1 MKKKLKL
8 GGQKSTKEETGAKNL
23 AENGVETY
31 GGEFLVYFLVQP
43 DNIAVLS
50 ESAVANKVKR
60 LAAVM
65 KGFDSLELACINS
78 RENFESNKHFYLKR
92 IAEEK
97 SEAVRELLLADAK
110 HLDQVQVQT
119 ASAREFLLILRFRDY
134 NPESDD
140 VRMGISRM
148 EKLLKDE
155 GFSAKLAGKEDIKRL
170 YAVYFVQNITQ
181 VYFDDYDGARF
192 IKGDGYF

>member
-1 MKKKLKL
+1 MKGIRLKKNKT
-8 GGQKSTKEETGAKNL
+8 TKEETNAKDI

-50 ESAVANKVKR
+50 ESAVASKVKR

-65 KGFDSLELACINS
+65 KGFDSLEMACINS
-78 RENFESNKHFYLKR
+78 RENFESNKHFYQKR
-92 IAEEK
+92 MAEEK
-97 SEAVRELLLADAK
+97 SHAVRELLERDMK
-110 HLDQVQVQT
+110 HLDEVQVQT
-119 ASAREFLLILRFRDY
+119 ASAREFLFLLRFRDY
-134 NPESDD
+134 NPEADD

-155 GFSAKLAGKEDIKRL
+155 GFSARLATKEDIKRL

-181 VYFDDYDGARF
+181 VYFDDYDGAQF
-192 IKGDGYF
+192 VKGDGYF

>member
-1 MKKKLKL
+1 MKGIRLKKNKT
-8 GGQKSTKEETGAKNL
+8 TKEETNAKNI

-31 GGEFLVYFLVQP
+31 GSEFLVYFLVQP

-65 KGFDSLELACINS
+65 KGFDSLEMACINS
-78 RENFESNKHFYLKR
+78 RENFESNKHFYQKR
-92 IAEEK
+92 MAEEK
-97 SEAVRELLLADAK
+97 SQAVRELLERDMK
-110 HLDQVQVQT
+110 HLDEVQVQT
-119 ASAREFLLILRFRDY
+119 ASAREFLFLLRFRDY
-134 NPESDD
+134 NPEADD

-155 GFSAKLAGKEDIKRL
+155 GFSARLATKEDIKRL

-181 VYFDDYDGARF
+181 VYFDDYDGAQF
-192 IKGDGYF
+192 VKGDGYF

>member
-1 MKKKLKL
+1 MKGIRLKKNKT
-8 GGQKSTKEETGAKNL
+8 TKEETNAKNI

-50 ESAVANKVKR
+50 ESAVASKVKR

-65 KGFDSLELACINS
+65 KGFDSLEMACINS
-78 RENFESNKHFYLKR
+78 RENFESNKHFYQKR
-92 IAEEK
+92 MAEEK
-97 SEAVRELLLADAK
+97 SQAVRELLERDMK
-110 HLDQVQVQT
+110 HLDEVQVQT
-119 ASAREFLLILRFRDY
+119 ASAREFLFLLRFRDY
-134 NPESDD
+134 NPEADD
-140 VRMGISRM
+140 VQTGISRM

-155 GFSAKLAGKEDIKRL
+155 GFTARLAGKEDIKRL

-181 VYFDDYDGARF
+181 VYFDDYDGSLLV
-192 IKGDGYF
+192 KGEDR

>member
-1 MKKKLKL
+1 MKGIRLKKNKT
-8 GGQKSTKEETGAKNL
+8 TKEETNAKNI

-31 GGEFLVYFLVQP
+31 GGEFLVYFMVQP

-50 ESAVANKVKR
+50 ESAVASKVKR

-65 KGFDSLELACINS
+65 KGFDSLEMACINS
-78 RENFESNKHFYLKR
+78 RENFESNKHFYQKR
-92 IAEEK
+92 MAEEK
-97 SEAVRELLLADAK
+97 SQAVRELLERDMK
-110 HLDQVQVQT
+110 HLDEVQVQT
-119 ASAREFLLILRFRDY
+119 ASAREFLFLLRFRDY
-134 NPESDD
+134 NPEADD

-155 GFSAKLAGKEDIKRL
+155 GFSARLATKEDIKRL

-181 VYFDDYDGARF
+181 VYFDDYDGAQF
-192 IKGDGYF
+192 VKGDGYF

>member
-1 MKKKLKL
+1 MKGIRLKKNKT
-8 GGQKSTKEETGAKNL
+8 TKEATNAKNI

-50 ESAVANKVKR
+50 ESAVASKVKR

-65 KGFDSLELACINS
+65 KGFDSLEMACINS
-78 RENFESNKHFYLKR
+78 RENFESNKHFYQKR
-92 IAEEK
+92 MAEEK
-97 SEAVRELLLADAK
+97 SQAVRELLERDMK
-110 HLDQVQVQT
+110 HLDEVQVQT
-119 ASAREFLLILRFRDY
+119 ASAREFLFLLRFRDY
-134 NPESDD
+134 NPEADD

-155 GFSAKLAGKEDIKRL
+155 GFSARLATKEDIKRL

-181 VYFDDYDGARF
+181 VYFDDYDGAQF
-192 IKGDGYF
+192 VKGDGYF

>member
-1 MKKKLKL
+1 MKGIRLKKNKT
-8 GGQKSTKEETGAKNL
+8 TKEETNAKNI

-50 ESAVANKVKR
+50 ESAVASKVKR

-65 KGFDSLELACINS
+65 KGFDSLEMACINS
-78 RENFESNKHFYLKR
+78 RENFESNKHFYQKR
-92 IAEEK
+92 MAEEK
-97 SEAVRELLLADAK
+97 SQAVRELLERDMK
-110 HLDQVQVQT
+110 HLDEVQVQT
-119 ASAREFLLILRFRDY
+119 ASAREFLFLMRFRDY
-134 NPESDD
+134 NPEADD

-155 GFSAKLAGKEDIKRL
+155 GFSARLATKEDIKRL

-181 VYFDDYDGARF
+181 VYFDDYDGAQF
-192 IKGDGYF
+192 VKGDGYF

>member
-1 MKKKLKL
+1 MKGIRLKKNKT
-8 GGQKSTKEETGAKNL
+8 TKEETNAKNI

-50 ESAVANKVKR
+50 ESAVASKVKR

-65 KGFDSLELACINS
+65 KGFDSLEMACINS
-78 RENFESNKHFYLKR
+78 RENFESNKHFYQKR
-92 IAEEK
+92 MAEEK
-97 SEAVRELLLADAK
+97 SPAVRELLERDMK
-110 HLDQVQVQT
+110 HLDEVQVQT
-119 ASAREFLLILRFRDY
+119 ASAREFLFLLRFRDY
-134 NPESDD
+134 NPEADD

-155 GFSAKLAGKEDIKRL
+155 GFSARLATKEDIKRL

-181 VYFDDYDGARF
+181 VYFDDYDGAQF
-192 IKGDGYF
+192 VKEDGYF

>member
-1 MKKKLKL
+1 MKGIRLKKNKT
-8 GGQKSTKEETGAKNL
+8 TKEETNAKNI

-50 ESAVANKVKR
+50 ESAVASKVKR

-65 KGFDSLELACINS
+65 KGFDSLEMACINS
-78 RENFESNKHFYLKR
+78 RENFESNKHFYQKR
-92 IAEEK
+92 MAEEK
-97 SEAVRELLLADAK
+97 SQAVRELLERDMK
-110 HLDQVQVQT
+110 HLDEVQVRT
-119 ASAREFLLILRFRDY
+119 ASAREFLFLLRFRDY
-134 NPESDD
+134 NPEADD

-155 GFSAKLAGKEDIKRL
+155 GFSARLATKEDIKRL

-181 VYFDDYDGARF
+181 VYFDDYDGAQF
-192 IKGDGYF
+192 VKGDGYF

>member
-1 MKKKLKL
+1 MKGIRLKKNKT
-8 GGQKSTKEETGAKNL
+8 TKEETNAKNI

-50 ESAVANKVKR
+50 ESAVASKVKR

-65 KGFDSLELACINS
+65 KGFDSLEMACINS
-78 RENFESNKHFYLKR
+78 RENFESNKHFYQKR
-92 IAEEK
+92 MAEEK
-97 SEAVRELLLADAK
+97 SQAVRELLERDMK
-110 HLDQVQVQT
+110 HLDEVQVQT
-119 ASAREFLLILRFRDY
+119 ASAREFLFLLRFRDY
-134 NPESDD
+134 NPEADD
-140 VRMGISRM
+140 VRTGISRM

-155 GFSAKLAGKEDIKRL
+155 GFTARLAGKEDIKRL

-192 IKGDGYF
+192 VKGEDW

>member
-1 MKKKLKL
+1 MKGIRLKKNKT
-8 GGQKSTKEETGAKNL
+8 TKEETNAKNI

-50 ESAVANKVKR
+50 ESAVASKVKR

-65 KGFDSLELACINS
+65 KGFDSLEMACINS
-78 RENFESNKHFYLKR
+78 RENFESNKHFYQKR
-92 IAEEK
+92 MAEEK
-97 SEAVRELLLADAK
+97 SQAVRELLERDMK
-110 HLDQVQVQT
+110 HLDEVQVQT
-119 ASAREFLLILRFRDY
+119 ASAREFLFLLRFRDY
-134 NPESDD
+134 NPEADD
-140 VRMGISRM
+140 VQTGISRM

-155 GFSAKLAGKEDIKRL
+155 GFTARLAGKEDIKRL

-192 IKGDGYF
+192 VKGEDW

>member
-1 MKKKLKL
+1 MKGIRLKKNKT
-8 GGQKSTKEETGAKNL
+8 TKEETNAKNI

-65 KGFDSLELACINS
+65 KGFDSLEMACINS
-78 RENFESNKHFYLKR
+78 RENFESNKHFYQKR
-92 IAEEK
+92 MAEEK
-97 SEAVRELLLADAK
+97 SQAVRELLERDMK
-110 HLDQVQVQT
+110 HLDEVQVQT
-119 ASAREFLLILRFRDY
+119 ASAREFLFLLRFRDY
-134 NPESDD
+134 NPEADD

-155 GFSAKLAGKEDIKRL
+155 GFSARLATKEDIKRL

-181 VYFDDYDGARF
+181 VYFDDYDGAQF
-192 IKGDGYF
+192 VKGDGYF

>member
-1 MKKKLKL
+1 MKGIRLRKKKT
-8 GGQKSTKEETGAKNL
+8 TKEAANAKNI

-50 ESAVANKVKR
+50 ESAVAGKVKR

-78 RENFESNKHFYLKR
+78 RENFESNKYFYEKR

-97 SEAVRELLLADAK
+97 SEAVRKLLLADAK
-110 HLDQVQVQT
+110 HLDKVQVQT
-119 ASAREFLLILRFRDY
+119 ASAREFLFILRFRDY
-134 NPESDD
+134 NPESND
-140 VRMGISRM
+140 VQMGISRM

-155 GFSAKLAGKEDIKRL
+155 GFSARLAGKEDIKRL

-192 IKGDGYF
+192 VKGDGYF

>member
-1 MKKKLKL
+1 MKGIRLKKNKT
-8 GGQKSTKEETGAKNL
+8 TKEETNAKNI

-50 ESAVANKVKR
+50 ESAVASKVKR

-65 KGFDSLELACINS
+65 KGFDSLEMACINS
-78 RENFESNKHFYLKR
+78 RENFESNKHFYQKR
-92 IAEEK
+92 MAEEK
-97 SEAVRELLLADAK
+97 SQAVRELLERDMK
-110 HLDQVQVQT
+110 HLDEVQVQT
-119 ASAREFLLILRFRDY
+119 ASAREFLFLLRFRDY
-134 NPESDD
+134 NPEADD

-155 GFSAKLAGKEDIKRL
+155 GFSARLAGKEDIKRL

-181 VYFDDYDGARF
+181 VYFDDYDGAQF
-192 IKGDGYF
+192 VKGDGYF

>member
-1 MKKKLKL
+1 MKGIRLKKNKT
-8 GGQKSTKEETGAKNL
+8 TKEETNAKNI

-50 ESAVANKVKR
+50 ESAVASKVKR

-65 KGFDSLELACINS
+65 KGFDSLEMACINS
-78 RENFESNKHFYLKR
+78 RENFESNKHFYQKR
-92 IAEEK
+92 MAEEK
-97 SEAVRELLLADAK
+97 SQAVRELLERDMK
-110 HLDQVQVQT
+110 HLDEVQVQT
-119 ASAREFLLILRFRDY
+119 ASAREFLFLLRFRDY
-134 NPESDD
+134 NPEADD

-155 GFSAKLAGKEDIKRL
+155 GFSARLATKEDIKRL

-181 VYFDDYDGARF
+181 VYFDDYDGAQF
-192 IKGDGYF
+192 VKGDGYC

>member
-1 MKKKLKL
+1 MKGIRLKKNKT
-8 GGQKSTKEETGAKNL
+8 TKEETNAKNI

-50 ESAVANKVKR
+50 ESAVAGKVKR

-65 KGFDSLELACINS
+65 KGFDSLEMACINS
-78 RENFESNKHFYLKR
+78 RENFESNKHFYQKR
-92 IAEEK
+92 MAEEK
-97 SEAVRELLLADAK
+97 SQAVRELLERDMK
-110 HLDQVQVQT
+110 HLDEVQVRT
-119 ASAREFLLILRFRDY
+119 ASAREFLFLLRFRDY
-134 NPESDD
+134 NPEADD

-155 GFSAKLAGKEDIKRL
+155 GFSARLATKEDIKRL

-181 VYFDDYDGARF
+181 VYFDDYDGAQF
-192 IKGDGYF
+192 VKGDGYF

>member
-1 MKKKLKL
+1 MKGLKL
-8 GGQKSTKEETGAKNL
+8 GRKKSTRDEIGAKNI
-23 AENGVETY
+23 AENGVETSD
-31 GGEFLVYFLVQP
+31 GGFLVYFLVQP

-50 ESAVANKVKR
+50 ETAVTHKVSC
-60 LAAVM
+60 LAALLR
-65 KGFDSLELACINS
+65 GFDSIELACINS

-92 IAEEK
+92 VAEEK

-155 GFSAKLAGKEDIKRL
+155 GFTARLAGKEDIKRL
-170 YAVYFVQNITQ
+170 YAVYFVQNIAQ

-192 IKGDGYF
+192 VKGEGYF

>member
-1 MKKKLKL
+1 MKGIRLKKKKT
-8 GGQKSTKEETGAKNL
+8 TKEETNAKNI

-50 ESAVANKVKR
+50 ESAVAGKVKR

-65 KGFDSLELACINS
+65 KGFDSLEMACINS
-78 RENFESNKHFYLKR
+78 RENFESNKHFYQKR
-92 IAEEK
+92 MAEEK
-97 SEAVRELLLADAK
+97 SQAVRELLERDMK
-110 HLDQVQVQT
+110 HLDEVQVRT
-119 ASAREFLLILRFRDY
+119 ASAREFLFLLRFRDY
-134 NPESDD
+134 NPEADD

-155 GFSAKLAGKEDIKRL
+155 GFSARLATKEDIKRL

-181 VYFDDYDGARF
+181 VYFDDYDGAQF
-192 IKGDGYF
+192 VKGDGYF

>member
-1 MKKKLKL
+1 MKGIRLKKNKT
-8 GGQKSTKEETGAKNL
+8 TKEETNAKNI

-50 ESAVANKVKR
+50 ESAVASKVKR

-65 KGFDSLELACINS
+65 KGFDSLEMACINS
-78 RENFESNKHFYLKR
+78 RENFESNKHFYQKR
-92 IAEEK
+92 MAEEK
-97 SEAVRELLLADAK
+97 SQAVRELLERDMK
-110 HLDQVQVQT
+110 HLDEVQVQT
-119 ASAREFLLILRFRDY
+119 ASAREFLFLLRFRDY
-134 NPESDD
+134 NPEADD

-155 GFSAKLAGKEDIKRL
+155 GFSARLATKEDIKRL

-181 VYFDDYDGARF
+181 VYFDYYDGAQF
-192 IKGDGYF
+192 VKGDGYF

>member
-1 MKKKLKL
+1 MKGIRLKKNKT
-8 GGQKSTKEETGAKNL
+8 TKEETNAKNI

-50 ESAVANKVKR
+50 ESAVASKVKR

-65 KGFDSLELACINS
+65 KGFDSLEMACINS
-78 RENFESNKHFYLKR
+78 RENFERNKHFYQKR
-92 IAEEK
+92 MAEEK
-97 SEAVRELLLADAK
+97 SQAVRELLERDMK
-110 HLDQVQVQT
+110 HLDEVQVQT
-119 ASAREFLLILRFRDY
+119 ASAREFLFLLRFRDY
-134 NPESDD
+134 NPEADD

-155 GFSAKLAGKEDIKRL
+155 GFSARLATKEDIKRL

-181 VYFDDYDGARF
+181 VYFDDYDGAQF
-192 IKGDGYF
+192 VKGDGYF

>member
-1 MKKKLKL
+1 MKGIRLKKNKT
-8 GGQKSTKEETGAKNL
+8 TKEETNAKNI

-31 GGEFLVYFLVQP
+31 GSEFLVYFLVQP

-50 ESAVANKVKR
+50 ESAVASKVKR

-65 KGFDSLELACINS
+65 KGFDSLEMACINS
-78 RENFESNKHFYLKR
+78 RENFESNKHFYQKR
-92 IAEEK
+92 MAEEK
-97 SEAVRELLLADAK
+97 SQAVRELLERDMK
-110 HLDQVQVQT
+110 HLDEVQVQT
-119 ASAREFLLILRFRDY
+119 ASAREFLFLLRFRDY
-134 NPESDD
+134 NPEADD

-155 GFSAKLAGKEDIKRL
+155 GFSARLATKEDIKRL

-181 VYFDDYDGARF
+181 VYFDDYDGAQF
-192 IKGDGYF
+192 VKGDGYF

>member
-1 MKKKLKL
+1 MKGLKL
-8 GGQKSTKEETGAKNL
+8 GRKKSTRDEIGAKNI
-23 AENGVETY
+23 AENGVETSD
-31 GGEFLVYFLVQP
+31 GGFLVYFLVQP

-50 ESAVANKVKR
+50 ESAVTHKVSC
-60 LAAVM
+60 LAALLR
-65 KGFDSLELACINS
+65 GFDSTELACINS

-92 IAEEK
+92 IAKEK

-119 ASAREFLLILRFRDY
+119 ASAREFLFLLRFRDY

-155 GFSAKLAGKEDIKRL
+155 GFSARLAGKEDIKRL

>member
-1 MKKKLKL
+1 MKGIRLKKKKT
-8 GGQKSTKEETGAKNL
+8 TKEETNAKNI

-50 ESAVANKVKR
+50 ESAVASKVKR

-65 KGFDSLELACINS
+65 KGFDSLEMACINS
-78 RENFESNKHFYLKR
+78 RENFESNKHFYQKR
-92 IAEEK
+92 MAEEK
-97 SEAVRELLLADAK
+97 SQAVRELLERDMK
-110 HLDQVQVQT
+110 HLDEVQVRT
-119 ASAREFLLILRFRDY
+119 ASAREFLFLLRFRDY
-134 NPESDD
+134 NPEADD

-155 GFSAKLAGKEDIKRL
+155 GFSARLATKEDIKRL

-181 VYFDDYDGARF
+181 VYFDDYDGAQF
-192 IKGDGYF
+192 VKGDGYF

>member
-1 MKKKLKL
+1 MKGIRLKKNKT
-8 GGQKSTKEETGAKNL
+8 TKEETNAKNI

-50 ESAVANKVKR
+50 ESAVASKVKR

-65 KGFDSLELACINS
+65 KGFDSLEMACINS
-78 RENFESNKHFYLKR
+78 RENFESNKHFYQKR
-92 IAEEK
+92 MAEEK
-97 SEAVRELLLADAK
+97 SQAVRELLERDMK
-110 HLDQVQVQT
+110 HLDEVQVQT
-119 ASAREFLLILRFRDY
+119 ASAREFLFLLRFRDY
-134 NPESDD
+134 NPEADD

-155 GFSAKLAGKEDIKRL
+155 GFSARLATKEDIKRL

-181 VYFDDYDGARF
+181 D
-192 IKGDGYF
+192 

>member
-1 MKKKLKL
+1 MKGIRLKKNKT
-8 GGQKSTKEETGAKNL
+8 TKEETNAKNI

-50 ESAVANKVKR
+50 ESAVASKVKR

-65 KGFDSLELACINS
+65 KGFDSLEMACINS
-78 RENFESNKHFYLKR
+78 REIFESNKHFYQKR
-92 IAEEK
+92 MAEEK
-97 SEAVRELLLADAK
+97 SQAVRELLERDMK
-110 HLDQVQVQT
+110 HLDEVQVQT
-119 ASAREFLLILRFRDY
+119 ASAREFLFLLRFRDY
-134 NPESDD
+134 NPEADD

-155 GFSAKLAGKEDIKRL
+155 GFSARLATKEDIKRL

-181 VYFDDYDGARF
+181 VYFDDYDGAQF
-192 IKGDGYF
+192 VKGDGYF

>member
-1 MKKKLKL
+1 MKGIRLKKNKT
-8 GGQKSTKEETGAKNL
+8 TKEETNAKNI

-50 ESAVANKVKR
+50 ESAVASKVKR

-65 KGFDSLELACINS
+65 KGFDSLEMACINS
-78 RENFESNKHFYLKR
+78 RENFESNKHFYQKR
-92 IAEEK
+92 MAEEK
-97 SEAVRELLLADAK
+97 SQAVRELLERDMK
-110 HLDQVQVQT
+110 HLDEVQVQT
-119 ASAREFLLILRFRDY
+119 ASAREFLFLLRFRDY
-134 NPESDD
+134 NPEADD

-155 GFSAKLAGKEDIKRL
+155 GFSARLATKEDIKRL

-181 VYFDDYDGARF
+181 VYFDDYDGAQF
-192 IKGDGYF
+192 VKGDGYF

>member
-1 MKKKLKL
+1 MKGIRLKKNKT
-8 GGQKSTKEETGAKNL
+8 TKEETNAKNI

-50 ESAVANKVKR
+50 ESAVASNVKR

-65 KGFDSLELACINS
+65 KGFDSLEMACINS
-78 RENFESNKHFYLKR
+78 RENFESNKHFYQKR
-92 IAEEK
+92 MAEEK
-97 SEAVRELLLADAK
+97 SQAVRELLERDMK
-110 HLDQVQVQT
+110 HLDEVQVQT
-119 ASAREFLLILRFRDY
+119 ASAREFLFLLRFRDY
-134 NPESDD
+134 NPEADD

-155 GFSAKLAGKEDIKRL
+155 GFSARLATKEDIKRL

-181 VYFDDYDGARF
+181 VYFDDYDGAQF
-192 IKGDGYF
+192 VKGDGYF

>member
-1 MKKKLKL
+1 M
-8 GGQKSTKEETGAKNL
+8 
-23 AENGVETY
+23 ETY

-50 ESAVANKVKR
+50 ESAVASKVKR

-155 GFSAKLAGKEDIKRL
+155 GFSARLAGKEDIKRL

-192 IKGDGYF
+192 VKGDGYF

>member
-1 MKKKLKL
+1 MKGIRLKKNKT
-8 GGQKSTKEETGAKNL
+8 TKEETNAKNI

-50 ESAVANKVKR
+50 ESAVASKVKR

-65 KGFDSLELACINS
+65 KGFDSLEMACINS
-78 RENFESNKHFYLKR
+78 RENFESNKHFYQKR
-92 IAEEK
+92 MAEEK
-97 SEAVRELLLADAK
+97 SQAVRELLERDMK
-110 HLDQVQVQT
+110 HLDEVQVQT
-119 ASAREFLLILRFRDY
+119 ASAREFLFLLRFRDY
-134 NPESDD
+134 NPEADD
-140 VRMGISRM
+140 VRMVISRM

-155 GFSAKLAGKEDIKRL
+155 GFSARLATKEDIKRL

-181 VYFDDYDGARF
+181 VYFDDYDGAQF
-192 IKGDGYF
+192 VKGDGYF

>member
-1 MKKKLKL
+1 MHLL
-8 GGQKSTKEETGAKNL
+8 HR
-23 AENGVETY
+23 TY

-50 ESAVANKVKR
+50 ESAVASKVKR

-65 KGFDSLELACINS
+65 KGFDSLEMACINS
-78 RENFESNKHFYLKR
+78 RENFESNKHFYQKR
-92 IAEEK
+92 MAEEK
-97 SEAVRELLLADAK
+97 SQAVRELLERDMK
-110 HLDQVQVQT
+110 HLDEVQVQT
-119 ASAREFLLILRFRDY
+119 ASAREFLFLLRFRDY
-134 NPESDD
+134 NPEADD

-155 GFSAKLAGKEDIKRL
+155 GFSARLATKEDIKRL

-181 VYFDDYDGARF
+181 VYFDDYDGAQF
-192 IKGDGYF
+192 VKGDGYF

>member
-1 MKKKLKL
+1 MKGIRLKKKKT
-8 GGQKSTKEETGAKNL
+8 TKEETNAKNI

-50 ESAVANKVKR
+50 ESAVTHKVSC
-60 LAAVM
+60 LAALLR
-65 KGFDSLELACINS
+65 GFDSIELACINS
-78 RENFESNKHFYLKR
+78 RENFEGNKHFYQGR

-97 SEAVRELLLADAK
+97 SPAVRKALEEDMK
-110 HLDQVQVQT
+110 HLDRVQIQT
-119 ASAREFLLILRFRDY
+119 ASAREFLFILRFRDY
-134 NPESDD
+134 NPEADD

-155 GFSAKLAGKEDIKRL
+155 GFVARLAGKEDIKRL

-181 VYFDDYDGARF
+181 VYFDDYDGAQF
-192 IKGDGYF
+192 VKGDGYF